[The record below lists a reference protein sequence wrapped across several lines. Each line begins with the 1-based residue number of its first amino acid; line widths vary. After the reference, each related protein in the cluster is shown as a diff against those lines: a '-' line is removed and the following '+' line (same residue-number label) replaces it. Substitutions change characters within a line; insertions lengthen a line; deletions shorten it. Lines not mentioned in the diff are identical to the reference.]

1 MPRQPG
7 YRVLTDPISNMEA
20 RFTVALGFLGLL
32 LGIFVGAGVLAGDE
46 QGRVNLLFLLL
57 LFAFL
62 PVVSLLLSLVL
73 LVIKQNGVTALLV
86 SLPFWPKAFLQARM
100 SIESGS
106 RRRSWLF
113 FESQVL
119 SLAFAAGSIIVFIAL
134 LLGTDVNFV
143 WRSTLLEATD
153 LLPILQLISMPWSF
167 WNDAQPGLDLLKQS
181 QNSRIAGGVSA
192 YSENWWQFVLA
203 AQLTYNLIPRAVLL
217 VLARWHYKN
226 KTRISSRLERNET
239 TVSQRRPADPETL
252 ATVVYSLPDAYQLL
266 DWSNAP
272 EHCKHFIARSFG
284 TPVNLAPLSA
294 DSDVDSLQRSTELV
308 SRVVLVKSWEPPLGE
323 LKDIVTL
330 MDAQPQNFILPLDW
344 NETSIKAASPAH
356 LQEWRRFAA
365 SLGAWKVL
373 QPGEH
378 S

>member
-1 MPRQPG
+1 
-7 YRVLTDPISNMEA
+7 LTHPTSNVEA
-20 RFTVALGFLGLL
+20 RITLALSFLGLL
-32 LGIFVGAGVLAGDE
+32 LGIFVSAGVLAGDE

-62 PVVSLLLSLVL
+62 PVSSLVLSLVL
-73 LVIKQNGVTALLV
+73 LLSKQNGVTALLV
-86 SLPFWPKAFLQARM
+86 SLPFWPKEFLQAQM
-100 SIESGS
+100 SIELGH

-153 LLPILQLISMPWSF
+153 LLPMLQLISMPWVF
-167 WNDAQPGLDLLKQS
+167 WHDAQPSLDLLQQS
-181 QNSRIAGGVSA
+181 QNSRIVGSVSA

-217 VLARWHYKN
+217 VFALWRYKN
-226 KTRISSRLERNET
+226 KSRLSTQLERDA
-239 TVSQRRPADPETL
+239 TVVNKQRRADPERL
-252 ATVVYSLPDAYQLL
+252 ASVVYTPSAAYQLL
-266 DWSNAP
+266 DWGDAP
-272 EHCKHFIARSFG
+272 EHCKRFISRIFG
-284 TPVNLAPLSA
+284 KPSDLSPLTAS
-294 DSDVDSLQRSTELV
+294 SDIKSLQGSAELL
-308 SRVVLVKSWEPPLGE
+308 SQVVLVKSWEPPLGE
-323 LKDIVTL
+323 LKDVLSLIELLDT
-330 MDAQPQNFILPLDW
+330 QTQNFILPLDW
-344 NETSIKAASPAH
+344 DETSIKAASEPH
-356 LQEWRRFAA
+356 LQEWQRFAA
-365 SLGAWKVL
+365 SLHSSRSEWKVL

>member
-1 MPRQPG
+1 
-7 YRVLTDPISNMEA
+7 MEA
-20 RFTVALGFLGLL
+20 RFTLALSFLGLL
-32 LGIFVGAGVLAGDE
+32 LGIFISAGVLAGDE

-62 PVVSLLLSLVL
+62 PVFSLLLSLVL
-73 LVIKQNGVTALLV
+73 LLIKKNGVTALLV
-86 SLPFWPKAFLQARM
+86 SLPFWPKEFLRAQM
-100 SIESGS
+100 SIESGN

-113 FESQVL
+113 FESQVI
-119 SLAFAAGSIIVFIAL
+119 SLAFAVGSIIVFIAL

-153 LLPILQLISMPWSF
+153 LLPILQLISMPWGF

-217 VLARWHYKN
+217 VLARWYYKN
-226 KTRISSRLERNET
+226 KTRISSQLERDET
-239 TVSQRRPADPETL
+239 AVSKRRPADPETL
-252 ATVVYSLPDAYQLL
+252 ATVVYTLPDSYQLL

-272 EHCKHFIARSFG
+272 EHCKRFIIQSFG
-284 TPVNLAPLSA
+284 KPSRLAPLSA
-294 DSDVDSLQRSTELV
+294 NSDVNSLQRSAELI
-308 SRVVLVKSWEPPLGE
+308 SQVVLVKSWEPPLGE
-323 LKDIVTL
+323 LKDVVKLLDSQT
-330 MDAQPQNFILPLDW
+330 QNFILPLDW
-344 NETSIKAASPAH
+344 DGTSIKAASNTH
-356 LQEWRRFAA
+356 LQEWQRFAA